1 LRDIRAAYGF
11 SGLLSFLDLYKEGT
25 QVLLYARDFYEL
37 PWAYL
42 RKASPQGVRHAE
54 IFFDPQ
60 AHTDRGKMREG
71 LGFSRDEFRAVA
83 ENSIKA
89 SLLSEN
95 EKKGLLEELR
105 VYFAK

>member
-1 LRDIRAAYGF
+1 MGLGDIALSDELLRGIPKAELHIHIEG
-11 SGLLSFLDLYKEGT
+11 SLD
-25 QVLLYARDFYEL
+25 
-37 PWAYL
+37 L

-60 AHTDRGKMREG
+60 AHTDRGEMREG

-95 EKKGLLEELR
+95 E
-105 VYFAK
+105 